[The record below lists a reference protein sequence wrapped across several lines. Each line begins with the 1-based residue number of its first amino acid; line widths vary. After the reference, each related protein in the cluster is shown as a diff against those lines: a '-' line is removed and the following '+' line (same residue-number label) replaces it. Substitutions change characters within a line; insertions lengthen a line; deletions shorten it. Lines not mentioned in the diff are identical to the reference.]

1 MQFTKLN
8 SQISILVTG
17 RLLSGIG
24 SGLTLFYAS
33 IFFASDRFGMTKTAV
48 GFAVGSAAISGVLG
62 RFLSG
67 LMTDSPIWGRRR
79 TLLISALVSTAGSFV
94 LATAWDFPSLVAG
107 NLLAGLGVGLYWPAI
122 EAAISDLT
130 ETTNRQEAYAI
141 NRLADNIGL
150 GLGIILGG
158 AVIAMTGAYR
168 ALFIA
173 DGISFSIFFAIIYRG
188 ILDDRTPAKT
198 AIKREITEEIE
209 EIINPRTESQE
220 NGWRVVLSDRPFLV
234 YIAANIAFTT
244 YISQVH
250 TTMPLYFSEF
260 VSGGLPPE
268 IISAI
273 FTWHLVLCII
283 FQLPVAQSL
292 RRLSHARALI
302 FSALFWGAGFLPIAL
317 AGLLPIGQLAWI
329 LLGSGIL
336 AIATVSYTPSA
347 SSLVAELAP
356 PSLRGLYHS
365 LNAQC
370 WAAGFF
376 IGPILGGWALD
387 RPRPLADALW
397 PGLALSVGATI
408 LILLLF
414 ERILSKSRA
423 KAEHRSN

>member
-1 MQFTKLN
+1 MQLTKLN
-8 SQISILVTG
+8 SQISTLVAG

-33 IFFASDRFGMTKTAV
+33 IFFASDRFGITKTAV

-94 LATAWDFPSLVAG
+94 LATAWDFSTLVAG

-122 EAAISDLT
+122 EAAISDFT
-130 ETTNRQEAYAI
+130 DIKNRQEAYAI
-141 NRLADNIGL
+141 NRLGENIGL

-188 ILDDRTPAKT
+188 ISDYRIPPKT
-198 AIKREITEEIE
+198 EIKREITEQTIK
-209 EIINPRTESQE
+209 PRTESLE
-220 NGWRVVLSDRPFLV
+220 NGWRVVLSDRPFLI

-244 YISQVH
+244 YISQIH

-273 FTWHLVLCII
+273 FTWHLVLCIV
-283 FQLPVAQSL
+283 FQLPVAQNL

-356 PSLRGLYHS
+356 LSLRGLYHS

-376 IGPILGGWALD
+376 IGPVLGGWVLD

>member
-1 MQFTKLN
+1 MQLTKLN
-8 SQISILVTG
+8 SQISTLVAG

-33 IFFASDRFGMTKTAV
+33 IFFASDRFGITKTAV
-48 GFAVGSAAISGVLG
+48 GFVVGSAAISGVLG

-94 LATAWDFPSLVAG
+94 LATAWDFPTLVAG
-107 NLLAGLGVGLYWPAI
+107 NLLAGFGVGLYWPAI

-130 ETTNRQEAYAI
+130 ETKNRQEAYAV
-141 NRLADNIGL
+141 NRLADSIGL

-188 ILDDRTPAKT
+188 ISDDRIPAKT
-198 AIKREITEEIE
+198 EIKREITEEIIE
-209 EIINPRTESQE
+209 ARTEPVE
-220 NGWRVVLSDRPFLV
+220 NGWRVVLSDRPFLI

-244 YISQVH
+244 YISQVN

-260 VSGGLPPE
+260 VSGGLAPE

-273 FTWHLVLCII
+273 FTWHLVLCIV

-292 RRLSHARALI
+292 RRFSHPRALI

-365 LNAQC
+365 LNGQC

-376 IGPILGGWALD
+376 IGPILGGWVLD

-397 PGLALSVGATI
+397 PGLSLSVGATI

-414 ERILSKSRA
+414 ERILSKNRA